1 MPFDYI
7 IIIFITGDFRTN
19 ENIAMAAL
27 HTQWYREH
35 NRVRDI
41 LKKHNPSWSE
51 ETLFQET
58 RRIVIAEYVHIVY
71 NEFLPPLIGTK
82 YTTSKF

>member
-1 MPFDYI
+1 MI
-7 IIIFITGDFRTN
+7 ICITGDFRTN
-19 ENIAMAAL
+19 ENIPMAAL

-41 LKKHNPSWSE
+41 LKVHNPSWSE
-51 ETLFQET
+51 EILFQET
-58 RRIVIAEYVHIVY
+58 RRIVIAEYTHIIY
-71 NEFLPPLIGTK
+71 NEFLLPLIGTK